1 MTNIQ
6 SADVSASVRSDFNFD
21 VEKYPLSAVMG
32 TEVLPTDQY
41 GLFRS
46 DTGYLNG
53 VKSVSPRYVPHTTDD
68 VCALVDAAG
77 EAFDG
82 EIACDTHFRNGHYV
96 SIAPTA
102 EQRRSIFKD
111 RDTDN
116 VWPRV
121 MINAGYDGKAF
132 TATMGYFRDACSNL
146 AMMRMKE
153 GGMVYG
159 GYSGMVPGEGHGMED
174 NVYMPIVDRKEGD
187 QVATLAVSPDEYI
200 VDAATVAA
208 LGNGS
213 SDAGAKVLDE
223 TIKDIRQEAFGTTKQ
238 PNQINGLASL
248 QQALKSNTG

>member
-1 MTNIQ
+1 MNINK
-6 SADVSASVRSDFNFD
+6 DIKETVR
-21 VEKYPLSAVMG
+21 LSALDNLAARAGITRQQVDDAKRILTISNQDAMQKEMEQMQPPAMAPMSPPPAQPMPSDPQRMAKVKAVQDALR
-32 TEVLPTDQY
+32 TESQLD
-41 GLFRS
+41 
-46 DTGYLNG
+46 
-53 VKSVSPRYVPHTTDD
+53 
-68 VCALVDAAG
+68 
-77 EAFDG
+77 
-82 EIACDTHFRNGHYV
+82 
-96 SIAPTA
+96 
-102 EQRRSIFKD
+102 
-111 RDTDN
+111 
-116 VWPRV
+116 
-121 MINAGYDGKAF
+121 
-132 TATMGYFRDACSNL
+132 NL

-174 NVYMPIVDRKEGD
+174 NVYMPIVDRKEGE

-248 QQALKSNTG
+248 QQALKSNIG

>member
-1 MTNIQ
+1 MNINK
-6 SADVSASVRSDFNFD
+6 DIKETVR
-21 VEKYPLSAVMG
+21 LSALDNLAARAGITRQQVDDAKRILTISNQDAMQRKMEQMQPPAMAPMSPPPAQPMPSDPQRMAKVKAVQDALR
-32 TEVLPTDQY
+32 TESQLD
-41 GLFRS
+41 
-46 DTGYLNG
+46 
-53 VKSVSPRYVPHTTDD
+53 
-68 VCALVDAAG
+68 
-77 EAFDG
+77 
-82 EIACDTHFRNGHYV
+82 
-96 SIAPTA
+96 
-102 EQRRSIFKD
+102 
-111 RDTDN
+111 
-116 VWPRV
+116 
-121 MINAGYDGKAF
+121 
-132 TATMGYFRDACSNL
+132 NL

-174 NVYMPIVDRKEGD
+174 NVYMPIVDRKEGE

>member
-1 MTNIQ
+1 MNINK
-6 SADVSASVRSDFNFD
+6 DIKETVR
-21 VEKYPLSAVMG
+21 LSALDNLAARAGITRQQVDDAKRILTISNQDAMQRKMEQMQPPAMAPMSPPPAQPMPSDPQRMAKVKAVQDALR
-32 TEVLPTDQY
+32 TESQLD
-41 GLFRS
+41 
-46 DTGYLNG
+46 
-53 VKSVSPRYVPHTTDD
+53 
-68 VCALVDAAG
+68 
-77 EAFDG
+77 
-82 EIACDTHFRNGHYV
+82 
-96 SIAPTA
+96 
-102 EQRRSIFKD
+102 
-111 RDTDN
+111 
-116 VWPRV
+116 
-121 MINAGYDGKAF
+121 
-132 TATMGYFRDACSNL
+132 NL

-174 NVYMPIVDRKEGD
+174 NVYMPIVDRKEGE

-248 QQALKSNTG
+248 QQALKSNIG

>member
-1 MTNIQ
+1 MNINK
-6 SADVSASVRSDFNFD
+6 DIKETVR
-21 VEKYPLSAVMG
+21 LSALDNLAARAGITRQQV
-32 TEVLPTDQY
+32 
-41 GLFRS
+41 
-46 DTGYLNG
+46 
-53 VKSVSPRYVPHTTDD
+53 DD
-68 VCALVDAAG
+68 AKRILTISNQDAMQREMEQMQPPA
-77 EAFDG
+77 
-82 EIACDTHFRNGHYV
+82 
-96 SIAPTA
+96 IAPMSPPPA
-102 EQRRSIFKD
+102 QPMPSDPQRMAK
-111 RDTDN
+111 
-116 VWPRV
+116 V
-121 MINAGYDGKAF
+121 KAVQ
-132 TATMGYFRDACSNL
+132 DALRTESQLDNL

-174 NVYMPIVDRKEGD
+174 NVYMPIVDRKEGE

>member
-1 MTNIQ
+1 MNINK
-6 SADVSASVRSDFNFD
+6 DIKETVG
-21 VEKYPLSAVMG
+21 LSALDNLAARAGITRQQVDDAKRILTISNQDAMQRKMEQMQPPAMAPMSPPPAQPMPSDPQRMAKVKAVQDALR
-32 TEVLPTDQY
+32 TESQLD
-41 GLFRS
+41 
-46 DTGYLNG
+46 
-53 VKSVSPRYVPHTTDD
+53 
-68 VCALVDAAG
+68 
-77 EAFDG
+77 
-82 EIACDTHFRNGHYV
+82 
-96 SIAPTA
+96 
-102 EQRRSIFKD
+102 
-111 RDTDN
+111 
-116 VWPRV
+116 
-121 MINAGYDGKAF
+121 
-132 TATMGYFRDACSNL
+132 NL

-174 NVYMPIVDRKEGD
+174 NVYMPIVDRKEGE
-187 QVATLAVSPDEYI
+187 QVATLAVSPDEYS